1 MIVENNLSY
10 EEYVEVMS
18 TTGWTMPS
26 ERLVKEGLK
35 NSINVK
41 YVIDNETAGMAR
53 LITDHGYISLLA
65 DVIVKPKYQSKGV
78 GTKLIEAL
86 INIVKSSLEDDEKFM
101 IQLLAADGKKS
112 FYEKFG
118 FKDKKEVVEAGMY
131 MWIKK

>member
-41 YVIDNETAGMAR
+41 YVIDNETVGMAR

-78 GTKLIEAL
+78 GTKLIDAL

>member
-10 EEYVEVMS
+10 EEYVEIMS
-18 TTGWTMPS
+18 TTGWAMPS

-41 YVIDNETAGMAR
+41 YVINNETVGMAR

-65 DVIVKPKYQSKGV
+65 DVIVKPEYRSKGI
-78 GTKLIEAL
+78 GTKMIEAL
-86 INIVKSSLEDDEKFM
+86 INIVKSSLQESEKFM
-101 IQLLAADGKKS
+101 IQLLAADGKKK

-118 FKDKKEVVEAGMY
+118 FKDKKYVVEAGMY